1 MLNVIETPLVPNT
14 DMTSLNANPI
24 ILEYSAMNILSLIF
38 LILGKIIKIIILIIK
53 IIISL
58 LF

>member
-38 LILGKIIKIIILIIK
+38 LILGKIIKIIILIMK